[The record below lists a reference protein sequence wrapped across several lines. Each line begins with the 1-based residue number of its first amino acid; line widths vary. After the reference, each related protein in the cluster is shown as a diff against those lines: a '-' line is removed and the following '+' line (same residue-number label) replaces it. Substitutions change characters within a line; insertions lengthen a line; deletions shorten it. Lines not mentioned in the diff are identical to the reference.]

1 MLYIKENEQTRRIK
15 IVTVVKA
22 NEKASER
29 LRTDIEFLDR
39 EYPEIKIDFI
49 EMEGESGPTLIN
61 KLSAEWKI
69 PVNFMF
75 IASPSDKFPFKIE
88 ELGGVRLIM

>member
-15 IVTVVKA
+15 ILTVVKP
-22 NEKASER
+22 NEKASDV
-29 LRTDIEFLDR
+29 LRKDIEFLDR
-39 EYPEIKIDFI
+39 EYPEIKIEFLEI
-49 EMEGESGPTLIN
+49 EGVFGPTLIN
-61 KLSAEWKI
+61 ELSQKWKI

-88 ELGGVRLIM
+88 ELGGVRLII